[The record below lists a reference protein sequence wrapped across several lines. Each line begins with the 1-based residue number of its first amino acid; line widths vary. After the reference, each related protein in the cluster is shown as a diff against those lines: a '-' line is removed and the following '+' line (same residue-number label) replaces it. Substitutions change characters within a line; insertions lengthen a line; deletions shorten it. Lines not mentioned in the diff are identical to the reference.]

1 MCTFSLIYMT
11 LIMKPYMGEPH
22 GICAKRDLVVYICL
36 FSLWSVWMCVIVWYQ
51 IFYNL
56 RVVAMH

>member
-36 FSLWSVWMCVIVWYQ
+36 FSLWSVWMCVIVWYR
-51 IFYNL
+51 IFYNF